1 MNSEV
6 RQPQLW
12 NISRLQKKAALRVF
26 VPAALF
32 LLAFY
37 GALSSLV
44 ETWNGRDDYSHG
56 FLVPLISLYFVWTDR
71 QRLGSITIAPNMA
84 GGILLT
90 LAGTLMNAAGGI
102 GGVVLIQQISIL
114 VIIPGL
120 VLLTL
125 GTRFLKA
132 LALPLL
138 YLVLMVPVLDP
149 VIKRIQWPFQLLSA
163 AAASNALTLFGIP
176 VFNHAQYIEMPTVT
190 LEVADVCSG
199 VRYLV
204 SIMAL
209 TIPLAYFTQRGW
221 RKKGLLFVFA
231 VLIGVFTNIL
241 RVFLIGLWSYFGGT
255 VVHGPMHMFQ
265 GLFVSVAGMILLFI
279 TAMALSRVR
288 FARAHIEKP
297 APNREECGPAF
308 NANRFNVAY
317 FIAIAMLLGQSGYL
331 YTYASRPV
339 PLKRSLNALP
349 MDIDGWRGVDIS
361 RMEVSFSPPGADS
374 ELTRI
379 YRNAGGR
386 EVTLY
391 IGYYESQ
398 RQGKEFIHD
407 SMRKLYEDAGEIKFQ
422 TASTGLVSVNKAT
435 VKNAGRDTTALF
447 WYDVNG
453 RILSSGYTAK
463 LHTTAGGLLRR
474 RTNGAIVITS
484 AGAANPDDSEAA
496 LKDELDFTKKMLPV
510 LQDHLP

>member
-6 RQPQLW
+6 QPSPLW
-12 NISRLQKKAALRVF
+12 NISRLQKKAAARVLIL
-26 VPAALF
+26 AALF

-37 GALSSLV
+37 GAVSSLV
-44 ETWNGRDDYSHG
+44 ATWNGRDDYSHG

-84 GGILLT
+84 GGLFLT
-90 LAGTLMNAAGGI
+90 LAGTLMNVAGGI
-102 GGVVLIQQISIL
+102 GGVVLVQQISIL

-120 VLLTL
+120 VLLML

-138 YLVLMVPVLDP
+138 YLILMVPVLDP

-163 AAASNALTLFGIP
+163 AAASNALTLLGIP
-176 VFNHAQYIEMPTVT
+176 VFNHAQYIEMPTIT

-204 SIMAL
+204 SIIAL

-221 RKKGLLFVFA
+221 KKKGLLFVFA
-231 VLIGVFTNIL
+231 VLIGIFTNIL

-255 VVHGPMHMFQ
+255 VVHGPMHLFQ

-279 TAMALSRVR
+279 TAMALSRVQS
-288 FARAHIEKP
+288 AHAHMEKP
-297 APNREECGPAF
+297 APDREEDRPVF
-308 NANRFNVAY
+308 NASRFNIAY
-317 FIAIAMLLGQSGYL
+317 FIAIAMLLGQLGYL
-331 YTYASRPV
+331 YTYTSRPV
-339 PLKRSLNALP
+339 PVKRSLNALP
-349 MDIDGWRGVDIS
+349 MDIDGWKGMDIS
-361 RMEVSFSPPGADS
+361 KMEVSFSPPGADS
-374 ELTRI
+374 ELARI
-379 YRNAGGR
+379 YRNASGR

-391 IGYYESQ
+391 VGYYESQ
-398 RQGKEFIHD
+398 RQDKEFIHD

-422 TASTGLVSVNKAT
+422 TASMGLVSVNKTAI
-435 VKNAGRDTTALF
+435 KNAGRDTTALF

-463 LHTTAGGLLRR
+463 FYTAAGGLLGR

-484 AGAANPDDSEAA
+484 AGAANPADSEAA
-496 LKDELDFTKKMLPV
+496 LNDELDFTKKMLPL